1 VDGVDPDGT
10 RERKEHQ
17 IVFHFSACTGCGA
30 HGRVGPTLVRE
41 AGRRDVGEKNITFF
55 GRNAL
60 QNAIFWYFI
69 VLPPYPLPKTYDGWV
84 RCEG

>member
-1 VDGVDPDGT
+1 M
-10 RERKEHQ
+10 ERDLDRY
-17 IVFHFSACTGCGA
+17 SRCG
-30 HGRVGPTLVRE
+30 HGGYSRWVETTLVKKQF
-41 AGRRDVGEKNITFF
+41 VF

-60 QNAIFWYFI
+60 QIAIFWYFI